1 MASSV
6 IHLCIAKEVNKE
18 IKKDESKILIGS
30 IAPDISKMIG
40 ESKFISHF
48 QEEESDVPNI
58 EWFLKKYKHYLNDD
72 FVLGYYIHLYTDY
85 LWFKYFMTEI
95 INENK
100 NVIKKLDGTLVKCNE
115 EMFSKYIYNDYTNL
129 NVQLIDEYDLDLKVF
144 YNELPEMNKIIE
156 EIPMDRLN
164 VIIDKAGVI
173 IANSK
178 ETKALTIDITDIK
191 KFVETSTTLILA
203 NLDEFL

>member
-6 IHLCIAKEVNKE
+6 IHLCIAKEVNKK

-129 NVQLIDEYDLDLKVF
+129 NVQLIDEYDLNLKVF

-164 VIIDKAGVI
+164 VILDKAGVI

-203 NLDEFL
+203 NLDEVL

>member
-129 NVQLIDEYDLDLKVF
+129 NVQLIDEYDLNLKVF

-164 VIIDKAGVI
+164 VILDKAGII

-191 KFVETSTTLILA
+191 KIC
-203 NLDEFL
+203 